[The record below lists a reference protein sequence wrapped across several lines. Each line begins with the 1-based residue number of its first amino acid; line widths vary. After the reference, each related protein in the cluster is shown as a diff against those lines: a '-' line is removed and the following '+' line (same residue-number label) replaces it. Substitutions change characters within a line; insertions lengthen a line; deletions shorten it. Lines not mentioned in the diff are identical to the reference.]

1 MENTIFVRVDEVGG
15 WHGTEHQS
23 RFGEPD
29 VEWVEYEVVDG
40 EMVSFKEQTPSAYEN
55 GISCYRLEEGNGL
68 VKLVEY
74 LTSMYWGWEQKQ
86 LTIFHGELLDHEGSD
101 GEDLATCTATIK
113 QVKAADILNQ
123 VEELM
128 DDLECEDITEE
139 EYESKLKALAAQLI
153 KEEN

>member
-23 RFGEPD
+23 RCGVPD
-29 VEWVEYEVVDG
+29 EEWFDCEVVDG
-40 EMVSFKEQTPSAYEN
+40 EMVAFKERTYSAYEN

>member
-1 MENTIFVRVDEVGG
+1 
-15 WHGTEHQS
+15 
-23 RFGEPD
+23 
-29 VEWVEYEVVDG
+29 
-40 EMVSFKEQTPSAYEN
+40 
-55 GISCYRLEEGNGL
+55 NGL

-128 DDLECEDITEE
+128 DDLEFEDITEE